1 MMFALVEKRRLYFA
15 ISAVLILT
23 GLLSMIYSL
32 IATGSPVQVS
42 IDFTGGAL
50 LEVAFERA
58 VPLEDLRATLQ
69 EAGLDDVSAQTIGD
83 DKQVVIRTKEIG
95 VAQKEALLDE
105 LRQTYGPVT
114 ERRFESVGPSIGRET
129 TRAALLAL
137 LAASVAILA
146 FIAFAFR
153 RVPNSL
159 RYGVCAIAKMLHDV
173 LFLLGFTSLMGVL
186 FGWEVDALILTAVF
200 TVIGFSL
207 QDVIVVFD
215 RIRENIPRRRGEDYE
230 TIVNRSLLETL
241 HRSLTTQLNAIFVM
255 IAIILFGGATTR
267 NFMVTMLVGM
277 VMGTF
282 SSLFF
287 AVPLLVVWEKDE
299 WGSIFRRA
307 RASA

>member
-1 MMFALVEKRRLYFA
+1 MLALVQKRRLYFT
-15 ISAVLILT
+15 ISAIL
-23 GLLSMIYSL
+23 LLSGIVAMIYST
-32 IATGSPVQVS
+32 IAFGSPLRLS

-50 LEVAFERA
+50 LEVAFEKA
-58 VPLEDLRATLQ
+58 VPLEEFRGVLAK
-69 EAGLDDVSAQTIGD
+69 AGLDDVSVQTIGSD
-83 DKQVVIRTKEIG
+83 NQVIIRTKEID

-105 LRQTYGPVT
+105 LRAMYGPLT
-114 ERRFESVGPSIGRET
+114 ELRFESVGPSVGRET
-129 TRAALLAL
+129 TRAAVYAL
-137 LAASVAILA
+137 LAASAAILA

-153 RVPNSL
+153 RVPNSF

-173 LFLLGFTSLMGVL
+173 LFLLGFASVMGIL
-186 FGWEVDALILTAVF
+186 FGWEVDALVLTAVL

-207 QDVIVVFD
+207 EDVIVVFD

-241 HRSLTTQLNAIFVM
+241 HRSLTTQLNAIFIM
-255 IAIILFGGATTR
+255 TAIILFGGDTTR
-267 NFMVTMLVGM
+267 NFMVMMLVGM

-299 WGSIFRRA
+299 WGSIFRLSRA
-307 RASA
+307 AA

>member
-1 MMFALVEKRRLYFA
+1 MFALVQKRRLYFT
-15 ISAVLILT
+15 ISAVLLLFGILA
-23 GLLSMIYSL
+23 MIYSV
-32 IATGSPVQVS
+32 IAFGSPVRLS

-50 LEVAFERA
+50 LEVAFDRA
-58 VPLEDLRATLQ
+58 VSLEDLRTTLR

-83 DKQVVIRTKEIG
+83 SRQVVIRTKEID
-95 VAQKEALLDE
+95 VAQKEAILQD
-105 LRQTYGPVT
+105 LREAYGPLT
-114 ERRFESVGPSIGRET
+114 EQRFEDVGPSIGRET
-129 TRAALLAL
+129 TRSAVLAL
-137 LAASVAILA
+137 LVASAAILA
-146 FIAFAFR
+146 FIGFAFR

-173 LFLLGFTSLMGVL
+173 LFLLGFASLMGVL
-186 FGWEVDALILTAVF
+186 FGWEVDALILTAVL

-207 QDVIVVFD
+207 GDVIVVFD

-230 TIVNRSLLETL
+230 TIVNRSLLETV
-241 HRSLTTQLNAIFVM
+241 HRSLATQLNAIFVM
-255 IAIILFGGATTR
+255 IAIALFGGVTTR
-267 NFMVTMLVGM
+267 HFMITMLVGM

-307 RASA
+307 KAAA